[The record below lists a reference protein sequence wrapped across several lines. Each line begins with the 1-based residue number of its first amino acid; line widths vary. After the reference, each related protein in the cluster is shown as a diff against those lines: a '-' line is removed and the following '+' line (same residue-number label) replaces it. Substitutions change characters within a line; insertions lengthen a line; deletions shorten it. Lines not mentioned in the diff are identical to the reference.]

1 MRKVNILLIFTISLF
16 FFSFTSVK
24 AATTIIDQILTEED
38 FGYINEDFLH
48 FRSKAIEYVNNNY
61 SGYYYVIR
69 YDTKNNFYTLGILTE
84 VDDTTTIKLERMGIE
99 YFRYYVRSRIVYYK
113 LVNDNLVEFSN
124 SSQYS
129 EIFYLRST
137 FYFNGYLDSNF
148 DMYTDEYMDY
158 WEKITLKYNDK
169 SFYYSSNIKAP
180 TVYELYQYFE
190 VGNYFDS
197 HEEEKNILLNYFVVV
212 IDSLKYICNV
222 FVSNYI
228 YLSMIVII
236 IFVIVVE
243 LVRRLL

>member
-24 AATTIIDQILTEED
+24 AATTIIDKILTEED

-61 SGYYYVIR
+61 SGYYYVIS
-69 YDTKNNFYTLGILTE
+69 YDTKNNFYKLGILTE
-84 VDDTTTIKLERMGIE
+84 VDDTTKIQLERAGTE
-99 YFRYYVRSRIVYYK
+99 YFRYFVKSRIVYYK

-129 EIFYLRST
+129 EFFYLRSV
-137 FYFNGYLDSNF
+137 FYFNEYLDSNF
-148 DMYTDEYMDY
+148 DMYTDTMMDH

-190 VGNYFDS
+190 VGNYFDL

-222 FVSNYI
+222 FTSNYI